1 MERGN
6 SSAESVEKLLHLLD
20 PEPRSPRHIDHREAV
35 EDAAIIAALPAD
47 ALRFREQANLLP
59 VGAVRD
65 AALRKARQA
74 EAAAHMD
81 DWLTSPGLQPPKKT
95 DVPGPN

>member
-1 MERGN
+1 MFKRRFN
-6 SSAESVEKLLHLLD
+6 QMKPLKDRLLD
-20 PEPRSPRHIDHREAV
+20 EARS
-35 EDAAIIAALPAD
+35 L
-47 ALRFREQANLLP
+47 REQANLLP

-81 DWLTSPGLQPPKKT
+81 DGLASPGPQPPKQT
-95 DVPGPN
+95 DVQSPT

>member
-1 MERGN
+1 MSRRRFNQMKPLKER
-6 SSAESVEKLLHLLD
+6 LLD
-20 PEPRSPRHIDHREAV
+20 EARS
-35 EDAAIIAALPAD
+35 L
-47 ALRFREQANLLP
+47 REQANLLP